1 MIKILKICFK
11 RNTILIKFWKSRK
24 FFHKI
29 LKHFFCFV
37 IQCLERE
44 NVHNWHRRW
53 PQSALKAW
61 VTRKE
66 LITRLKLIFQ
76 VSFQTKCANLEWI
89 FQTLAFYS
97 CRIHGFNL
105 YIWFACLGVC
115 LSACPFVSNKNKTS
129 WTNRARIFCGK
140 MDDRIFKNLPLTKLY
155 FRKYWKSTNSF
166 FL

>member
-11 RNTILIKFWKSRK
+11 RHTILIKFWKSRK

-37 IQCLERE
+37 VQCLERE

-115 LSACPFVSNKNKTS
+115 LSVRLYQINIKPAEPTGPDIFVGKWMIEFS
-129 WTNRARIFCGK
+129 RIC
-140 MDDRIFKNLPLTKLY
+140 L
-155 FRKYWKSTNSF
+155 
-166 FL
+166 